1 MISIFIFKYT
11 RKNHWKKCNIFW
23 ECSSFLSEAERKRVC
38 ECVYERLF
46 HVTVSAWKSDKECA
60 CGMLFFCVNIY
71 HAGKKERKQ
80 QISIIRYEPIVFQAK
95 TKSAAKRLRNVENKH
110 AISQSVRSVSVPK
123 NRVFKTKGFSV
134 LFSGSFGIGNARSR
148 PRGDGGKKTLITRVN
163 RLWNDKYAKIITLP
177 ITGCQSQKQTNK
189 QKKNTNSRFNGCEC
203 TFRDQLNASSSVNT
217 KVSGPAAGYWS
228 TLREKIGSLLFKLI
242 KALIKVMHS
251 PRFRKCFFFL
261 VEPLWMCAW
270 KCFCQGRGAL
280 QWKVA
285 LFFFLLGDIFF
296 RRRRRSI
303 VEGLDRAP
311 QLT

>member
-1 MISIFIFKYT
+1 M
-11 RKNHWKKCNIFW
+11 
-23 ECSSFLSEAERKRVC
+23 
-38 ECVYERLF
+38 
-46 HVTVSAWKSDKECA
+46 
-60 CGMLFFCVNIY
+60 
-71 HAGKKERKQ
+71 
-80 QISIIRYEPIVFQAK
+80 
-95 TKSAAKRLRNVENKH
+95 
-110 AISQSVRSVSVPK
+110 
-123 NRVFKTKGFSV
+123 

-261 VEPLWMCAW
+261 LIRCECVRESAFARAGGLSN
-270 KCFCQGRGAL
+270 GR
-280 QWKVA
+280 
-285 LFFFLLGDIFF
+285 
-296 RRRRRSI
+296 
-303 VEGLDRAP
+303 
-311 QLT
+311 